1 MFLFKR
7 KLAEINRKI
16 RNLLSS
22 QFFIKSSSSQKKT
35 FNANHQR
42 YKPFHVINSLNTPIY
57 AILLTKLATVIIL
70 NLYLTQILFHWYI
83 L

>member
-22 QFFIKSSSSQKKT
+22 QFFIKSSSSQKNT

-42 YKPFHVINSLNTPIY
+42 YKPFRVINSLNTPIY
-57 AILLTKLATVIIL
+57 AILLTELATVIIL